1 MKEKRRR
8 LLSSSA
14 VADSKGGDSE
24 FVNKSPFLVYKEYS
38 SLWAFAINDDG
49 ADTLSSVASPTPF
62 FKFLGPLLVLWDV
75 WWAQVNWKTEK
86 NLQKIRPP
94 PQPAVRARRT
104 CGSVGANTGEI
115 GEAINAGSSVLT
127 RLAVA
132 LVYLALTVSTC
143 VAGIADAREIVS
155 SIDARSVNARHA
167 DTVITVHL
175 AASAVVTWPQFQQIS
190 AVGEAIPLAI
200 FLAESRLFPV

>member
-1 MKEKRRR
+1 MTTELIHCLPSPPPPLFLNFWVRYWF
-8 LLSSSA
+8 
-14 VADSKGGDSE
+14 SE
-24 FVNKSPFLVYKEYS
+24 MSGERKSTGRVKKL
-38 SLWAFAINDDG
+38 A
-49 ADTLSSVASPTPF
+49 
-62 FKFLGPLLVLWDV
+62 
-75 WWAQVNWKTEK
+75 EK
-86 NLQKIRPP
+86 NPPP
-94 PQPAVRARRT
+94 PQAAVRARRT

-175 AASAVVTWPQFQQIS
+175 AASAVVT
-190 AVGEAIPLAI
+190 
-200 FLAESRLFPV
+200 